1 MSLETEVKSFI
12 GVRPISYFE
21 VEGACAYDD
30 SDPFA
35 DPSKGSRQEFF
46 SDAYAMAMID
56 YYHKGQAKTFAAD
69 VAKDVTVAVLIRI
82 TDKHERTELVHL
94 RLLSDAYF
102 AIPKLEHFAEAV
114 VRPNTRRLSN
124 ECRKLKPAANLEK
137 CEAVVFETT
146 LAEFCK
152 IVRSVGGANTVKTVE
167 ILGSFDGHI
176 TANRRLDET
185 KEFDLALMKFIFGW
199 NLKVDGLSDEEIAEK
214 WKQTPWSTVED
225 K

>member
-1 MSLETEVKSFI
+1 MSLETEVKSII
-12 GVRPISYFE
+12 GVRPISYFK

-30 SDPFA
+30 SDPLF
-35 DPSKGSRQEFF
+35 DPSKGSRLQLF

-56 YYHKGQAKTFAAD
+56 YYHKGQDKTFAAD
-69 VAKDVTVAVLIRI
+69 VAKDVVVAVLIRI

-94 RLLSDAYF
+94 RMTSDGYF

-124 ECRKLKPAANLEK
+124 ECRKLKPAAHLEK

-152 IVRSVGGANTVKTVE
+152 IVRSVGGANTIKTVE
-167 ILGSFDGHI
+167 IRGSFDGHI
-176 TANRRLDET
+176 TTNRRFDET
-185 KEFDLALMKFIFGW
+185 NEFDLALTKFIFEW
-199 NLKVDGLSDEEIAEK
+199 NLKVDGLSDAEIAEK
-214 WKQTPWSTVED
+214 WKQTPWSNAEA

>member
-1 MSLETEVKSFI
+1 MSLETEVKSII
-12 GVRPISYFE
+12 GVRPISYFK

-30 SDPFA
+30 RDPLF
-35 DPSKGSRQEFF
+35 DPSKGSRLQLF

-56 YYHKGQAKTFAAD
+56 YYKKGQATPF
-69 VAKDVTVAVLIRI
+69 AKDVLVAILIRI

-94 RLLSDAYF
+94 RVLSDAYF

-114 VRPNTRRLSN
+114 VLHNTRRLSN
-124 ECRKLKPAANLEK
+124 ECRKLKPAAYLEK

-146 LAEFCK
+146 LAEFIK
-152 IVRSVGGANTVKTVE
+152 IVRSVGGANTIKTVE
-167 ILGSFDGHI
+167 IRGSFDGHI
-176 TANRRLDET
+176 TTNRRFDET
-185 KEFDLALMKFIFGW
+185 NEFDLALAKFIFEW

>member
-12 GVRPISYFE
+12 GVRPVSYCK
-21 VEGACAYDD
+21 VEDACAYDD
-30 SDPFA
+30 SDQLF
-35 DPSKGSRQEFF
+35 DPSKGSRQQFF
-46 SDAYAMAMID
+46 ADAYSMAMVD
-56 YYHKGQAKTFAAD
+56 YFHKGQATPF
-69 VAKDVTVAVLIRI
+69 AKDVVVAVLVRL
-82 TDKHERTELVHL
+82 TDKHGGTELVHL
-94 RLLSDAYF
+94 RMLSDAYF
-102 AIPKLEHFAEAV
+102 AITKMEHFAEAV
-114 VRPNTRRLSN
+114 VLPRTRNLSR

-167 ILGSFDGHI
+167 IRGSFDGHI
-176 TANRRLDET
+176 TTNRRFDET
-185 KEFDLALMKFIFGW
+185 NEFDRALTKFIFEW